1 MAAFALPGGF
11 GTTAGAHVDD
21 PAANAGGVGLAR
33 KKRKARQYMNRTE
46 GFNVFLP
53 AETSDGRNVRRKD

>member
-1 MAAFALPGGF
+1 MAAFSLPGGF
-11 GTTAGAHVDD
+11 GTTAGAHVAD
-21 PAANAGGVGLAR
+21 PAANAGAISLAK

-53 AETSDGRNVRRKD
+53 AETSDGRTMRRKD